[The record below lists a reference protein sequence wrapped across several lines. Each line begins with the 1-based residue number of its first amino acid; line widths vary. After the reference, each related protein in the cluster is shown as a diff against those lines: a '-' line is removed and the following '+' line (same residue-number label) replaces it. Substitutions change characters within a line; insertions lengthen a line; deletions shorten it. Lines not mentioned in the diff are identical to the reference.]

1 MPLRASIA
9 LPSHHLLMPPILPNQ
24 AMANGLAFLF
34 FFLMSF
40 AVVIAH
46 G

>member
-1 MPLRASIA
+1 
-9 LPSHHLLMPPILPNQ
+9 MPPILSNQ
-24 AMANGLAFLF
+24 AMADGLAFLF

-40 AVVIAH
+40 AVVVAH